1 MGRGG
6 AKPPPSVPPPVP
18 TPMISILSGKGWG
31 GGGGVVGSVDI
42 LVICTDFYCDLNSD
56 PT

>member
-6 AKPPPSVPPPVP
+6 AKPPPSVPPGSDAYDKH
-18 TPMISILSGKGWG
+18 TFGKGVG

>member
-6 AKPPPSVPPPVP
+6 AKPPPSAPPPP
-18 TPMISILSGKGWG
+18 GSDAYDKHTFGKGV
-31 GGGGVVGSVDI
+31 GGGVVGSVDI

>member
-6 AKPPPSVPPPVP
+6 LSPLLASPPVP
-18 TPMISILSGKGWG
+18 TPMISILSGKGW